1 MIGHDEREDVGEAIR
16 RASETVHAPAGLQA
30 WLAAE
35 QEQRGGRRRRIVR
48 LRLAAA
54 GALAAALAVAVVL
67 TAGAG
72 PAVTDVA
79 AAGLQAPTQPAP
91 AELPGD
97 ETHIDARIG
106 RITFPYWEDR
116 WGWRAVGAR
125 RDTVEGREAL
135 TVVYRKGRK
144 GVHYTVVEGEALE
157 VPEGARRETVD
168 GIRAAVLR
176 RGGADVVVW
185 ELQGQTCILASTLV
199 DADEMLRFVAW

>member
-1 MIGHDEREDVGEAIR
+1 MIGNDEREDVGAAIR
-16 RASETVHAPAGLQA
+16 RTSETVHAPATLRA
-30 WLAAE
+30 WVAE
-35 QEQRGGRRRRIVR
+35 SEQRRSGRSRRVLR

-91 AELPGD
+91 ADID
-97 ETHIDARIG
+97 EEHIDARIG
-106 RITFPYWEDR
+106 RIQFPYWEDR
-116 WGWRAVGAR
+116 WGWKAVGAR
-125 RDTVEGREAL
+125 RDTVEGRDAL
-135 TVVYRKGRK
+135 TVVYRKGDR

-168 GIRAAVLR
+168 GIRAAILK
-176 RGGADVVVW
+176 RGDADVVVW
-185 ELQGQTCILASTLV
+185 ELNGQTCILASTLV
-199 DADEMLRFVAW
+199 SAEDMLHFAAW